1 MLLGDEPWERNHQRV
16 RPALIVGLTL
26 HCPVTETMQLNQ
38 LEENMARPW
47 QALQAELSPER
58 LERIAELTV
67 LLRQEHAMLEKLG
80 LHGTL
85 PESAL
90 DVLQP
95 IRNTAADRADSGMGV
110 NTLREYVE
118 ALGGRL
124 EIKALFPDR
133 E

>member
-1 MLLGDEPWERNHQRV
+1 
-16 RPALIVGLTL
+16 
-26 HCPVTETMQLNQ
+26 MQLNQ

-47 QALQAELSPER
+47 QELQAELSPER

-95 IRNTAADRADSGMGV
+95 IRNTAADRADSGMGL
-110 NTLREYVE
+110 NALRAYVR

-124 EIKALFPDR
+124 EIKAVFPDR
-133 E
+133 EVEL